1 MKRPYVICHMMS
13 SVDGK
18 ILSANWQDEELT
30 KTFAGYF
37 EKYHVTFTS
46 QAWMCGRITMER
58 DFSGGVQPE
67 LRPAPH
73 PIAREPFIGDPNA
86 TAFAIAVDA
95 HGKLGWESN
104 TTHGDHIVEVLTEQV
119 SNDYLYYLQQKHISY
134 LFAGKTEVDFTLVL
148 QQLAELFPIETLM
161 LEGGGHLN
169 GSLLNAGLI
178 DELSL
183 LLLPIADGT
192 PKSPTTFEVSEY
204 LTKGP
209 ATRLFLSEVQQL
221 DNDVIWLKYHFKH
234 S

>member
-1 MKRPYVICHMMS
+1 MTRPHVICHMMS

-18 ILSANWQDEELT
+18 ILSANWKDEELT
-30 KTFAGYF
+30 NTFAGYF

-67 LRPAPH
+67 LQPAPH
-73 PIAREPFIGDPNA
+73 PIPREPFIGDPNA
-86 TAFAIAVDA
+86 TSFAVAVDA
-95 HGKLGWESN
+95 HGKLGWDSN
-104 TTHGDHIVEVLTEQV
+104 QTHGDHIIEVLTEQV
-119 SNDYLYYLQQKHISY
+119 SDEYLHYLQRKRISY
-134 LFAGKTEVDFTLVL
+134 LFAGQSEVDFTSVL
-148 QQLAELFPIETLM
+148 EQLAALFPIQTLM

-183 LLLPIADGT
+183 LVLPLADGT

-204 LTKGP
+204 LPKGP
-209 ATRLFLSEVQQL
+209 ATRLYLTKVEQL
-221 DNDVIWLKYHFKH
+221 DNDVIWLKYRFER

>member
-1 MKRPYVICHMMS
+1 MMS

-18 ILSANWQDEELT
+18 ILSANWRDEDLYN
-30 KTFAGYF
+30 TFAGYF
-37 EKYHVTFTS
+37 EKYHETFTS

-67 LRPAPH
+67 LQPAPQ
-73 PIAREPFIGDPNA
+73 PIARKPFVGDPDA
-86 TAFAIAVDA
+86 TSFAIAVDA
-95 HGKLGWESN
+95 HGKLGWEQN
-104 TTHGDHIVEVLTEQV
+104 TTGGDHIIEVLTEQV
-119 SNDYLYYLQQKHISY
+119 SDEYLYYLQRQRISY
-134 LFAGKTEVDFTLVL
+134 LFAGKTEVDFASVL
-148 QQLAELFPIETLM
+148 AQLAELFPIQTLM

-183 LLLPIADGT
+183 LVLPLADGT

-209 ATRLFLSEVQQL
+209 ATRLYLTQVQQL
-221 DNDVIWLKYHFKH
+221 DNDVVWLKYRFDR
-234 S
+234 